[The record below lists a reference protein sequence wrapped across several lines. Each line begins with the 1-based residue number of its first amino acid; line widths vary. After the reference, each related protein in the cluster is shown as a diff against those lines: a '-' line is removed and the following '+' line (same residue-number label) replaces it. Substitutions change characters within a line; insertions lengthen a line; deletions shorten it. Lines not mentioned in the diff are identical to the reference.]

1 MQRTLVRPL
10 HLAVIGAVW
19 LLAAAA
25 FWGAGGGPADMRV
38 AGRVLTFDGDPIP
51 NEKFVVVHDWQAQGE
66 SWVRTTVLELATDA
80 TGAYSAELPGKGHHT
95 LTLLH
100 DGQSARRHIHVTRP
114 GAGVARADLP
124 LRNASWGG
132 REPHDI
138 GHLLRRA
145 QIGGDLTRWART
157 SLRVGPLPAGL
168 RHTGLTD
175 G

>member
-1 MQRTLVRPL
+1 MRRTLVRPL

-114 GAGVARADLP
+114 GAGVARGTCHSATPPGAAANPTTLDICCAA
-124 LRNASWGG
+124 LRS
-132 REPHDI
+132 
-138 GHLLRRA
+138 
-145 QIGGDLTRWART
+145 
-157 SLRVGPLPAGL
+157 VG
-168 RHTGLTD
+168 T
-175 G
+175 